1 MKRIAIA
8 GFALVLV
15 VGALL
20 FAFLYAH
27 SLSIDRAWLA
37 HSANDLLVAQQQLQ
51 QNGVL
56 TNQVGVHAITN
67 QVAIGGV
74 IFQCVLAATSPEL
87 ADAGLLVAATDGTLI
102 WIDKATGPVV
112 FRGSDKRIVIP
123 RRFKRL

>member
-8 GFALVLV
+8 GFALVV
-15 VGALL
+15 IALL

-27 SLSIDRAWLA
+27 SLSIDRARLI

-56 TNQVGVHAITN
+56 TNQVRVQAITN
-67 QVAIGGV
+67 QVTIGGV
-74 IFQCVLAATSPEL
+74 VFQCVMAATSSEL
-87 ADAGLLVAATDGTLI
+87 ADAGSLVAATDGTLI
-102 WIDKATGPVV
+102 WIDKMTGPVV
-112 FRGSDKRIVIP
+112 FRGSDKKIVIP

>member
-8 GFALVLV
+8 GFALVII
-15 VGALL
+15 ALL

-27 SLSIDRAWLA
+27 SLSIDRAWLV

-56 TNQVGVHAITN
+56 TNPVRVQAITN
-67 QVAIGGV
+67 QVAIGGIV
-74 IFQCVLAATSPEL
+74 FQCVLAATSPEL
-87 ADAGLLVAATDGTLI
+87 ADSGLLVAATDGTLI

-112 FRGSDKRIVIP
+112 FCGLDKRIVIP